1 MAQKKTPKEK
11 KFQIS
16 ATIEPLLNTQLE
28 IFTEQNHIS
37 SKSTALNIILATFM
51 QEDWQSKIQLPLRN
65 SILVPKEIYMN
76 IHELSPYATELMI
89 KNKELKPFKMLDC
102 EYYSIKYTE
111 GDILLAKLEKYFS
124 IQEMFGGLNKKLT
137 AILDILGAKNDSLTE
152 TYEGFKQTKEYKPIF
167 ETTYLSLLNDIRAEL
182 ETNKDFLKNS
192 KNTNLLE
199 AFGNKYEDSSAKMIL
214 EPLIH
219 FLHEMI

>member
-1 MAQKKTPKEK
+1 MAKKTKEK

-76 IHELSPYATELMI
+76 IHDLSPYATELMI

-102 EYYSIKYTE
+102 DYFSIKYTE
-111 GDILLAKLEKYFS
+111 GDILLAKIEKFFS
-124 IQEMFGGLNKKLT
+124 LQEMFGGLNKKLST
-137 AILDILGAKNDSLTE
+137 ILEILGAKNDSLSE
-152 TYEGFKQTKEYKPIF
+152 TYESFKETKEYKPIF
-167 ETTYLSLLNDIRAEL
+167 ETTYLSLLNDIRVEL

-192 KNTNLLE
+192 RSISMLDKF
-199 AFGNKYEDSSAKMIL
+199 APKYEDNSAKIIL
-214 EPLIH
+214 EPLIN
-219 FLHEMI
+219 FLHEMLG